1 MTVAA
6 RIDGGEEGVHAPV
19 VARGDA
25 SPVFQPAEQDLDAL
39 ALAVERS
46 VVWDRDLPTAS

>member
-6 RIDGGEEGVHAPV
+6 RIDGCEEGVRAPV

-25 SPVFQPAEQDLDAL
+25 SPVFQPAEQDLDAV

-46 VVWDRDLPTAS
+46 VVWIGNLPTAG